1 MTALGVL
8 LVFKIGVTAVTAVL
22 PMVLLPTAAVTRRLG
37 IEPAAVAYVR
47 LYGVALLALLV
58 GYAGGLVTLAG
69 GEFPVGVVWM
79 GLVSNGGAAIALV
92 ATGVH
97 RRLRMAAPLY
107 GFIALG
113 LAAALA
119 WPALAMR
126 PLGFV

>member
-37 IEPAAVAYVR
+37 IEPSAVGYIR

-58 GYAGGLVTLAG
+58 GYAGGLATLAEG
-69 GEFPVGVVWM
+69 VFPTGVVWM

-97 RRLRMAAPLY
+97 RRLPMAAPLY

-113 LAAALA
+113 LAAALM